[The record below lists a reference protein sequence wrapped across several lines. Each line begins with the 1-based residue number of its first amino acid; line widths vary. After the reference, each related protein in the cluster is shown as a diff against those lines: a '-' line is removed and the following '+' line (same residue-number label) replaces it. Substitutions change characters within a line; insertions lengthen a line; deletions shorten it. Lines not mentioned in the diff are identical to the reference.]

1 MAINVIADAR
11 AAPLLSPAIV
21 ATMQTQFLE
30 VAAFPLFDLASTKSK
45 GGNLVLVASNRP
57 VGQALVATLADV
69 HPMAQPFV
77 ALGMR
82 QGRMLPRIEGGLVLT
97 DDFNPLDILDSG
109 LHETIRQSILES
121 TPREILLHG

>member
-1 MAINVIADAR
+1 
-11 AAPLLSPAIV
+11 
-21 ATMQTQFLE
+21 MQTQFME
-30 VAAFPLFDLASTKSK
+30 IAAFPLFALASANSK

-57 VGQALVATLADV
+57 VGRALAASISDV
-69 HPMAQPFV
+69 HPLAQPLV

-82 QGRMLPRIEGGLVLT
+82 QGRMLPRIDGGLVLT

-109 LHETIRQSILES
+109 LHETIRQSILET